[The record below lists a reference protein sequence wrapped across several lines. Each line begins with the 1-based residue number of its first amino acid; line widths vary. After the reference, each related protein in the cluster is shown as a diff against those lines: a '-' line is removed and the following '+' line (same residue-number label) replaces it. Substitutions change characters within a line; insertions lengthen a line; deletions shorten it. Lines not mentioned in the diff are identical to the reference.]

1 MTAVVAV
8 GLLAVPGCSSGG
20 SGGSEP
26 EADPPPSPSATANV
40 PAGSPT
46 AGPASPGAPRPG
58 SMDRPATSSGP
69 LSQAAFPRPGQLGRG
84 WRYAVDPG
92 DGEEGYAGNGTP
104 ALARDPRE
112 VTQTAV
118 PFGCPRRAPMPA
130 PTHAL
135 EVDYTLDGARVVVV
149 RGAFGDPATSR
160 RFFTARTANLRSCA
174 GRVGSTAIGPL
185 VGGIMEPAAG
195 ALASDRTPQSDPWR
209 EVAVLDGDSV
219 VLLAA
224 RGRDTFTPA
233 QTRRLV
239 RLLRT

>member
-1 MTAVVAV
+1 MAAAAAV
-8 GLLAVPGCSSGG
+8 GLTCGCSPPRSGPELDRPAATTATASAATG
-20 SGGSEP
+20 SSTAE
-26 EADPPPSPSATANV
+26 PSAPGA
-40 PAGSPT
+40 
-46 AGPASPGAPRPG
+46 PGAPRPG
-58 SMDRPATSSGP
+58 SMDEPATSSGP
-69 LSQAAFPRPGQLGRG
+69 LSQASFPRPERLGRG

-92 DGEEGYAGNGTP
+92 DGEEGYVGNGTP

-118 PFGCPRRAPMPA
+118 PFGCPRPTAMPT

-135 EVDYTLDGARVVVV
+135 EVDYALDGARVVTV
-149 RGAFGDPATSR
+149 RAAFDDPAEAR
-160 RFFTARTANLRSCA
+160 RFFTARTANLRACV

-185 VGGIMEPAAG
+185 VAGLVEPAID
-195 ALASDRTPQSDPWR
+195 ALASDRTPESDPWR

-224 RGRDTFTPA
+224 RGRDPLTPR
-233 QTRRLV
+233 QMGRLV